1 VKTSTILYA
10 IIINYINL
18 GKGNRICYTGKVAM
32 MGFRLR
38 LKKLSDGR
46 LMFSIPIGYKILLLA
61 IGVLILISLI
71 VTRAEGGGSL
81 FIRENTIPLIICFLS
96 LMGAAYHECW
106 IFDSEA
112 GQVIHQNGLIGLHSN
127 KVSRIGDLDRVE
139 VSQFIRGKVGSAMR
153 GKRSIAFRPIITL
166 SLQTRDGRSLRLENY
181 RFSHRR
187 KVEATARSIAE
198 YCGISYQNQI
208 ANGDDL

>member
-1 VKTSTILYA
+1 MI
-10 IIINYINL
+10 
-18 GKGNRICYTGKVAM
+18 
-32 MGFRLR
+32 GFRLQ

-46 LMFSIPIGYKILLLA
+46 LMFSIPVGYKILLLL

-71 VTRAEGGGSL
+71 VTREEGGGSI

-106 IFDSEA
+106 IFDREG

-127 KVSRIGDLDRVE
+127 KMYRIEDLDRVE
-139 VSQFIRGKVGSAMR
+139 VSQFIRGRAGSTMQV
-153 GKRSIAFRPIITL
+153 KRSIAFRPIITL

-181 RFSHRR
+181 RFSHRN
-187 KVEATARSIAE
+187 KVTTTARTIAE

-208 ANGDDL
+208 TSGDDL

>member
-1 VKTSTILYA
+1 MP

-18 GKGNRICYTGKVAM
+18 GKGNRICYTGEVAM
-32 MGFRLR
+32 IGFRLQ

-46 LMFSIPIGYKILLLA
+46 LMFSIPAGYKILLLV

-71 VTRAEGGGSL
+71 VTREEGGGSI

-106 IFDSEA
+106 IFDREG

-127 KVSRIGDLDRVE
+127 KVYSIDDLDRVE
-139 VSQFIRGKVGSAMR
+139 ASQFIRGRVGSTMQV
-153 GKRSIAFRPIITL
+153 KRSIAFRPIITL

-187 KVEATARSIAE
+187 KVADTARAIAE

-208 ANGDDL
+208 ASGEDL